1 MEEVKGTNIPAAV
14 VPFTSEDKYATHSE
28 EYGRGGY
35 RSVDTVAQMNAI
47 PAERRKEGMLVN
59 VRNDKIYTLK
69 NGSFI
74 DAGLGAGSGGSDDSS
89 FYTTTADIIGI
100 LDGTAD
106 LWDSYNYSKIDEL
119 VQNLIAG
126 KYIKYNSYNAST
138 GRRSSSILNIL
149 YANSLG
155 DGIEISFIGLNSN
168 GKLVKVHGRE
178 SYAETIITNLESST
192 TPNLDIEIKIERKVG
207 GIYAVFFRIKEKHEN
222 GYIFFLRK
230 KKQTYQTASG
240 RKRIGKYVPQNLTY
254 GVIPGISVGNLQTG
268 VWYECPFASGDN
280 LIGKYAKGTTFP
292 NATTTKAN
300 TVRFR
305 GNIHANPSIYT
316 NTAGSA
322 SPNKR
327 TSVLHMALQYNI
339 INPNYKNRIR
349 ENGKMPKP
357 FLQIGR
363 MEKFVGRLRA
373 LTWGETP
380 DLYLSVE

>member
-1 MEEVKGTNIPAAV
+1 MEKLKGFNVSGTL
-14 VPFTSEDKYATHSE
+14 VPFTSDDTYATHDE

-35 RSVDTVAQMNAI
+35 RTVNTISEMNAI
-47 PAERRKEGMLVN
+47 PADRRKEGMLVN
-59 VRNDKIYTLK
+59 VVGGDKYELK
-69 NGSFI
+69 NGIFVKVNF
-74 DAGLGAGSGGSDDSS
+74 GSGG
-89 FYTTTADIIGI
+89 G
-100 LDGTAD
+100 G
-106 LWDSYNYSKIDEL
+106 
-119 VQNLIAG
+119 V
-126 KYIKYNSYNAST
+126 
-138 GRRSSSILNIL
+138 SSS
-149 YANSLG
+149 
-155 DGIEISFIGLNSN
+155 
-168 GKLVKVHGRE
+168 
-178 SYAETIITNLESST
+178 

-280 LIGKYAKGTTFP
+280 LIGKYAKGTVFP

-339 INPNYKNRIR
+339 INPNYKNKIR

-380 DLYLSVE
+380 DLFLSVE